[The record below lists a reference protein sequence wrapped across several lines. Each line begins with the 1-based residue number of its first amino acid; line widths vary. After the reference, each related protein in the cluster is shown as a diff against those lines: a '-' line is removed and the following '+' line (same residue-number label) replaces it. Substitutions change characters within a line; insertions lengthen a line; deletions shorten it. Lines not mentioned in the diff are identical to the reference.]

1 MKNKKVKTIAVVLA
15 VLLVSTTIIQAQ
27 TTAFTYQ
34 GRLYEGANPAGGI
47 YDLRFTLYDS
57 TNNPGTLIAGPLTNS
72 ATGVSNGLFTVTLDF
87 GANFPGANRWLEIA
101 VRTNGSGAFTALSPR
116 QKMTPSPYA
125 IYAGGASA
133 AGLSGAIPTANLSGT
148 YGSTVTFSNAA
159 NRFSGNGTGLTN
171 VNAISLGG
179 FGASSFWNIGGNAGT
194 TPGTQFL
201 GTTDN
206 LPVEFKVNGTR
217 ALRLEPNPNAPN
229 VIGGSAANEVTN
241 GIYGAVI
248 AGGGSS
254 SYPNRVGAVF
264 GTVVG
269 GNGNTASGN
278 FATAMGQFNT
288 ASGYA
293 GTAMGYATAAG
304 GFGSQAGGTTAKANH
319 DGAFVWADNNF
330 ADFTSTAA
338 NQFLIRA
345 AGGVGINTN
354 NPNGAALAVQGN
366 VTIEGS
372 LSATGLSAGSLK
384 TTVID
389 TPGNESLTLRAN
401 GQLGLRLDPGATSA
415 DLTAPGS
422 LYFSGQTRQMLNL
435 SDGSAGIGTQPGV
448 LYFRSFGAL
457 FGPGNFSWYAGGT
470 HSDTAF
476 DPGSGFFFP
485 GREQMRLDGT
495 GQLTVYGSTANGVQG
510 ISTSAGASGVY
521 GQNDGGGFGVA
532 GRTGGGGSAVF
543 GDNADASG
551 WAGNFNGRV
560 FVGGN
565 QHFGNQT
572 RQMLNLWG
580 TQYGI
585 GVQNNNLYFRTDNVL
600 NGAFRWYKGGVHND
614 ASANPGG
621 GTTMMW
627 LTDSGLSVN
636 GTFVSS
642 SDRNAKENFKPV
654 DPRAVLDK
662 VAALPLS
669 EWNYKTDTASRHLGP
684 MAQDFYAAFHVGPDD
699 KHIAIVDESG
709 VALAAIQGLNQK
721 VEDLNG
727 QLKRRDAENAE
738 LKRRLERL
746 EKLIDS
752 KNGPTFS
759 RLSKP

>member
-1 MKNKKVKTIAVVLA
+1 MKTF
-15 VLLVSTTIIQAQ
+15 IQALFAALSLLAGGIQ
-27 TTAFTYQ
+27 LRGQGTAFTYQ
-34 GRLYEGANPAGGI
+34 GRLTDGANPAGGI

-57 TNNPGTLIAGPLTNS
+57 TNNPGTLIAGPLTNA
-72 ATGVSNGLFTVTLDF
+72 ATAVSNGLFTSVIDF
-87 GANFPGANRWLEIA
+87 GANFPGASRWLEIG

-116 QKMTPSPYA
+116 QKITPNPYA
-125 IYAGGASA
+125 IYAAGASA
-133 AGLSGAIPTANLSGT
+133 AGLSGTIPTANISGT
-148 YGSTVTFSNAA
+148 YGSAVTFSNAA
-159 NRFSGNGTGLTN
+159 NRFSGNGTGLIN

-179 FGASSFWNIGGNAGT
+179 FGASNFWNLGGNAGT
-194 TPGTQFL
+194 TPGTQYL

-206 LPVEFKVNGTR
+206 LPVEFKVNNTR

-254 SYPNRVGAVF
+254 SYPNRVGAIF

-366 VTIEGS
+366 VTVEGS
-372 LSATGLSAGSLK
+372 LSATGLNTAMLK
-384 TTVID
+384 TPEID
-389 TPGNESLTLRAN
+389 TPGNQPLELRAN
-401 GQLGLRLDPGATSA
+401 FQVGLRLDPGATAA
-415 DLTAPGS
+415 DLTAPGN
-422 LYFSGQTRQMLNL
+422 LYFGAQTRQMLNL
-435 SDGSAGIGTQPGV
+435 FDADYGIGVQPAV
-448 LYFRSFGAL
+448 LYFRTRGGLFGA
-457 FGPGNFSWYAGGT
+457 GSFSWYAGGT

-543 GDNADASG
+543 GDNADPSG

-642 SDRNAKENFKPV
+642 SDRNVKENFKPV

-669 EWNYKTDTASRHLGP
+669 EWNYKTDTTSRHLGP
-684 MAQDFYAAFHVGPDD
+684 MAQDFYAAFNVGPDD
-699 KHIAIVDESG
+699 KHIAVVDEGG

-721 VEDLNG
+721 LEERLKAKDTEIE
-727 QLKRRDAENAE
+727 QLRSSMEE
-738 LKRRLERL
+738 LK
-746 EKLIDS
+746 KLVLKSAAHS
-752 KNGPTFS
+752 KE
-759 RLSKP
+759 